1 MSAHIVRQP
10 TLQMLTE
17 ALNLSQGGVQELRG
31 FVRKL
36 STGGKV
42 IPRGCIL
49 ELTTVQD
56 GVKDELAFKPATA
69 TASSSYGKLLYVNG
83 QALAASFADASDIE
97 RRVHRPIL
105 EEIIIPFDTDGASA
119 GDYVYLTDA
128 QATDGHNISLTPG
141 TNTVPVGYV
150 VGTPGTSGK
159 VFLCPQRVAAK
170 YAQLETLVPPIYGDV
185 TASDTAT
192 YAEVVSNAKYDG
204 GTIVYSRK
212 GATGSPVATS
222 VATGWSQ
229 VGTGASTK
237 FRIALDAAP
246 TSGKSV
252 TFSYVIYPAA

>member
-1 MSAHIVRQP
+1 MSSHIVRQP
-10 TLQMLTE
+10 TLQLLTE

-36 STGGKV
+36 STGGKD
-42 IPRGCIL
+42 IPRGCVL
-49 ELTTVQD
+49 ELNTVQD
-56 GVKDELAFKPATA
+56 GVKDELVFKPATA
-69 TASSSYGKLLYVNG
+69 TASSSFGKLLYVNG
-83 QALAASFADASDIE
+83 QALAASFADASDLE
-97 RRVHRPIL
+97 RRIHRPVL
-105 EEIIIPFDTDGASA
+105 EELVIPFDTNGASA

-128 QATDGHNISLTPG
+128 QATNGHNISLTPG

-185 TASDTAT
+185 TAANAAT

-212 GATGSPVATS
+212 GVTGAATS